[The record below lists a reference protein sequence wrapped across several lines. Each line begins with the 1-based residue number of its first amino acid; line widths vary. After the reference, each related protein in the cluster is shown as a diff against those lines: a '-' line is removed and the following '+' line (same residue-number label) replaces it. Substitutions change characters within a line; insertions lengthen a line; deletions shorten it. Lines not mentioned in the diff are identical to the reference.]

1 MPTTYMINE
10 TSLDVNLFVHVPLLR
25 DPEPM
30 EMLKYEPSQIPV
42 SETVGIS
49 ITGQHDILA
58 LNSKFFVTLNSRDLW
73 QCQKLSSVNFCRDI
87 VSTLRPI
94 DDLKETCLGSLR
106 EGNSNQ
112 IMKTCRNKKL
122 VPLKFDMKKV
132 ESHRYVIYT
141 REEDRAKIFCPDNHG
156 NVVLDAEI
164 TIPTN
169 IYTEIPIKNEC
180 FGKLLVNRRTF
191 YPDSNFDSRENHA
204 SFDLHFHKSYLENIH
219 GITST
224 KLEHIYALVDTVKT
238 EVDISEIHQISQQ
251 IEKNLQY
258 SMLQYSTAGGSG
270 LMILALVISICILFR
285 KSNKMESKLQEI
297 KGNLPRS
304 TC

>member
-73 QCQKLSSVNFCRDI
+73 QCQKLSSVSFCRDI

-122 VPLKFDMKKV
+122 VPLKFDMKRV
-132 ESHRYVIYT
+132 ESHRYIIYT
-141 REEDRAKIFCPDNHG
+141 HEEDRAKIFCPDNHG
-156 NVVLDAEI
+156 NIVLDAEI

-169 IYTEIPIKNEC
+169 VYTEIPIKNEC

-191 YPDSNFDSRENHA
+191 YTDSNFDARENHA

-270 LMILALVISICILFR
+270 LIILALVISTCILFR

>member
-1 MPTTYMINE
+1 M
-10 TSLDVNLFVHVPLLR
+10 
-25 DPEPM
+25 
-30 EMLKYEPSQIPV
+30 
-42 SETVGIS
+42 
-49 ITGQHDILA
+49 
-58 LNSKFFVTLNSRDLW
+58 
-73 QCQKLSSVNFCRDI
+73 
-87 VSTLRPI
+87 STLRPI

-122 VPLKFDMKKV
+122 VPLKFDMKRV

-156 NVVLDAEI
+156 NIVLDAEI

-169 IYTEIPIKNEC
+169 VYTGIPIKNEC

-191 YPDSNFDSRENHA
+191 YTDSNFDARENHA

-224 KLEHIYALVDTVKT
+224 KLEHIYGLVDTVKT

-270 LMILALVISICILFR
+270 LIILALVISICILFR